1 MRLLIIAGGHP
12 IASRYPLAGIFE
24 WEQAIALKKQGLD
37 VTYFSIDLR
46 SLRRQR
52 KLGYSSGVN
61 DGVEWHVISLP
72 IGNVKKKLLCKIG
85 QIAAKWLYNRV
96 YSHREVPDL
105 LHAHFGIVANYA
117 ISIKKQT
124 NIPFFITEHSSGM
137 NSVVT
142 NKDEVQVAKAAY
154 SYADKVFAVSEALSA
169 SIKELTGIDS
179 EVVYNMVKTDV
190 FSQCNPKAHKEFRI
204 TTISN
209 LIPLKNT
216 ICLIKA
222 FEALFK
228 QYTLFRLEIIGDGE
242 LRDELEQYVRRCGI
256 SDAVNFHGR
265 LNSNEILSILEIS
278 DCMAMVSKTETFGV
292 VYVEAMAAGLPVIA
306 TRCGG
311 PERIVNDNNGIL
323 VKVNDEEELK
333 KAIIYLYNH
342 KNHYHS
348 DEIRKY
354 AVENFSEG
362 AIAKKLIEKYN
373 EFLK

>member
-1 MRLLIIAGGHP
+1 M
-12 IASRYPLAGIFE
+12 
-24 WEQAIALKKQGLD
+24 
-37 VTYFSIDLR
+37 
-46 SLRRQR
+46 
-52 KLGYSSGVN
+52 
-61 DGVEWHVISLP
+61 
-72 IGNVKKKLLCKIG
+72 
-85 QIAAKWLYNRV
+85 
-96 YSHREVPDL
+96 
-105 LHAHFGIVANYA
+105 
-117 ISIKKQT
+117 
-124 NIPFFITEHSSGM
+124 
-137 NSVVT
+137 
-142 NKDEVQVAKAAY
+142 
-154 SYADKVFAVSEALSA
+154 
-169 SIKELTGIDS
+169 
-179 EVVYNMVKTDV
+179 
-190 FSQCNPKAHKEFRI
+190 
-204 TTISN
+204 
-209 LIPLKNT
+209 
-216 ICLIKA
+216 
-222 FEALFK
+222 
-228 QYTLFRLEIIGDGE
+228 
-242 LRDELEQYVRRCGI
+242 RDELEQYVRRCGI